1 MIEEIATNK
10 KVVKYLDLPIQ
21 HISTKI
27 LRQMARKTNKDTII
41 NKIELLRKKVPGI
54 ALRTSLIVG
63 FPGETEEDFNEL
75 KEFLTDYKL
84 ENVGVFAYS
93 QEEGTPA
100 AKMDNQVED
109 DVKEQRKEILMQI
122 QRKIVKEQN
131 KLKIDNIY
139 DTIIDGNNGEYYIG
153 RNYEMSPEIDGIIF
167 IKKNTNLKIGDI
179 VKVKITDVMDY
190 DLIGDVF
197 NEFSK

>member
-1 MIEEIATNK
+1 ML
-10 KVVKYLDLPIQ
+10 KYLDLPIQ

>member
-1 MIEEIATNK
+1 
-10 KVVKYLDLPIQ
+10 
-21 HISTKI
+21 
-27 LRQMARKTNKDTII
+27 MARKTNKDTII